1 MAGRRASSRGRSRWP
16 RRIAIAAGAVIVL
29 VIVLCVTVPGLSSA
43 LGSLAGAFRHPPKAF
58 DATPAP
64 PAPDYGE
71 SRAWMAFPGRNGPE
85 RSTPS
90 GFTAIDEAS
99 APADVFFIHPTTYL
113 ENDVWNAAYDVDGP
127 YNLPVV
133 LGQISAF
140 NGCCRLYAPQYR
152 QSSLSAL
159 KSSPQANQLAYSD
172 VARAFRWY
180 IEHENHGRPFIIAGH
195 SQGAGL
201 AVRLL
206 QAEILATP
214 LRKQLVAAYVL
225 GAYVPSNFGDV
236 GLPTCGSALQTGCI
250 IGWNTTQTG
259 RDGAKLVTR
268 NVSYWW
274 QGAERKSG
282 NLPAVCVNP
291 LTWTETGAAPASANA
306 GSLGFPKPPYPKTA
320 TTLGALWPHLTG
332 AVCKDSLLAVDV
344 PNKAPEGYH
353 DALALVYGSYH
364 RNDFGMFYA
373 AVRQNAID
381 RAKAFTATS
390 AQAPAS
396 PAGGR

>member
-1 MAGRRASSRGRSRWP
+1 MAGRRASTRGRFGWLRW
-16 RRIAIAAGAVIVL
+16 IAIAVGIV
-29 VIVLCVTVPGLSSA
+29 VVLAIGVCVTVPGASSA
-43 LGSLAGAFRHPPKAF
+43 VGSLAEAFRHPPKAF
-58 DATPAP
+58 DATPASL
-64 PAPDYGE
+64 APDYSQG
-71 SRAWMAFPGRNGPE
+71 RAWLAYPGRNGPE

-90 GFTAIDEAS
+90 GFTAVDETS

-113 ENDVWNAAYDVDGP
+113 KNDVWNAPYDVDAP

-152 QSSLSAL
+152 QASLGAL
-159 KSSPQANQLAYSD
+159 KASPQAVGLAYSD
-172 VARAFRWY
+172 VARAFRY
-180 IEHENHGRPFIIAGH
+180 YVEHENRGRPFIIAAH

-214 LRKQLVAAYVL
+214 LRKQLVAAYVV
-225 GAYVPSNFGDV
+225 GAYAPSNFGDL

-250 IGWNTTQTG
+250 VSWNTTQTG
-259 RDGAKLVTR
+259 RNGAQLLTR

-282 NLPAVCVNP
+282 DLPAVCVNP
-291 LTWTETGAAPASANA
+291 LTWTEAGAAPASANA

-320 TTLGALWPHLTG
+320 NSLGPLWPHLTG
-332 AVCKDSLLAVDV
+332 AVCKDRLLAVDV
-344 PNKAPEGYH
+344 PKKAPEGYH

-373 AVRQNAID
+373 AIRQNAID
-381 RAKAFTATS
+381 RAEAFS
-390 AQAPAS
+390 AS
-396 PAGGR
+396 PAQASAAGR